1 MSGEDPEDKKVEN
14 PAVEDD
20 SIDDDSLDDV
30 FEVDETFE
38 VDGDFEVDPEAAEA
52 LAAMAESSDAVVGD
66 ATNHTNQQPTLDAT
80 LSDSIRLADELV
92 KTRIEKIHEAGEKSV
107 SQAVESMETLIGSV
121 LDATEAATRASA
133 AASTS
138 TTNLV
143 KSAGRLTQTAD
154 RSSRI
159 STIVLSVGGA
169 MLFISVAVFGFMAA
183 QLAQRTGE
191 LESMVMAVGKRVVEM
206 NVAFGEFTAVTDS
219 IDQLRLTQET
229 FRDSLY
235 QLSERVNGM
244 TETLQAVKSE
254 VPVATAESV
263 GRQSEVFTARVSDVA
278 GQIQAQQKITAD
290 LAKSMQGLAGQ
301 MSSLRKQISSVSE
314 LNKDVEAL
322 VTLQRERYYE
332 LLQAQAKATTVQG
345 VSENSQQDKV
355 IIRYPNPDAPLP
367 LPEQAN

>member
-1 MSGEDPEDKKVEN
+1 MSGDDPEDKKVDN
-14 PAVEDD
+14 QAPGDD

-38 VDGDFEVDPEAAEA
+38 VDGEFEVDPDAAQAIENM
-52 LAAMAESSDAVVGD
+52 AAASGAV
-66 ATNHTNQQPTLDAT
+66 AQEQTSAAPPLDAT
-80 LSDSIRLADELV
+80 LTDSIRLADELV

-133 AASTS
+133 SASSSTS
-138 TTNLV
+138 NLV

-183 QLAQRTGE
+183 QLSQRTGE

-206 NVAFGEFTAVTDS
+206 NVSLEQFTTINDS
-219 IDQLRLTQET
+219 IEQLRLTQEA
-229 FRDSLY
+229 FRDSTFRLT
-235 QLSERVNGM
+235 ERVGGM
-244 TETLQAVKSE
+244 TESLQAVRTE
-254 VPVATAESV
+254 VPISTAESV
-263 GRQSEVFTARVSDVA
+263 GRQSEVFTARVSDVE

-301 MSSLRKQISSVSE
+301 MGALRKQISSVAE
-314 LNKDVEAL
+314 LNKDVDAL

-332 LLQAQAKATTVQG
+332 LLQAQQAVTRNVAAGT
-345 VSENSQQDKV
+345 SEQPEEVLIQ
-355 IIRYPNPDAPLP
+355 YPNPDAPLP
-367 LPEQAN
+367 LPEQTD

>member
-1 MSGEDPEDKKVEN
+1 MSGDDPEDKKVDN
-14 PAVEDD
+14 QAPGDD

-38 VDGDFEVDPEAAEA
+38 VDDEFEVDPDAAQAIENM
-52 LAAMAESSDAVVGD
+52 AAASGAV
-66 ATNHTNQQPTLDAT
+66 AQEQTSAAPPLDAT
-80 LSDSIRLADELV
+80 LTDSIRLADELV

-133 AASTS
+133 TASTS
-138 TTNLV
+138 TSNLV
-143 KSAGRLTQTAD
+143 KTAGRLTQSAD

-183 QLAQRTGE
+183 QLSQRTGE
-191 LESMVMAVGKRVVEM
+191 LESMVLAVGKRVVEM
-206 NVAFGEFTAVTDS
+206 NVSLEQFTAISDS
-219 IDQLRLTQET
+219 IEQLRLTQEA
-229 FRDSLY
+229 FRDSTFRLT
-235 QLSERVNGM
+235 ERVGGM
-244 TETLQAVKSE
+244 TESLQAVRTE
-254 VPVATAESV
+254 VPISTAESV
-263 GRQSEVFTARVSDVA
+263 GRQSEVFTARVSDVE

-301 MSSLRKQISSVSE
+301 MGALRNQISSVAE

-332 LLQAQAKATTVQG
+332 LLQAQQAVTRNVAAGT
-345 VSENSQQDKV
+345 SEQPEEVLIQ
-355 IIRYPNPDAPLP
+355 YPNPDAPLP
-367 LPEQAN
+367 LPEQTD

>member
-1 MSGEDPEDKKVEN
+1 MSGEDPEDKKVDN
-14 PAVEDD
+14 QAPGDD

-38 VDGDFEVDPEAAEA
+38 VDGDFEVDPDAAQAIENM
-52 LAAMAESSDAVVGD
+52 AAASGAV
-66 ATNHTNQQPTLDAT
+66 AQEQTSAPPPLDAT
-80 LSDSIRLADELV
+80 LTDSIRLADELV

-133 AASTS
+133 TASTS
-138 TTNLV
+138 TSNLV
-143 KSAGRLTQTAD
+143 KTAGRLTQSAD

-183 QLAQRTGE
+183 QLSQRTGE
-191 LESMVMAVGKRVVEM
+191 LESMVLAVGKRVVEM
-206 NVAFGEFTAVTDS
+206 NVSLEQFTAISDS
-219 IDQLRLTQET
+219 IEQLRLTQEA
-229 FRDSLY
+229 FRDSTCRVT
-235 QLSERVNGM
+235 ERVGGM
-244 TETLQAVKSE
+244 TESLQAVRTE
-254 VPVATAESV
+254 VPISTAESV
-263 GRQSEVFTARVSDVA
+263 GRQSEVFTARVSDVE

-301 MSSLRKQISSVSE
+301 MGALRNQISSVAE
-314 LNKDVEAL
+314 LNKDVDAL

-332 LLQAQAKATTVQG
+332 LLQAQQVATKDAAAG
-345 VSENSQQDKV
+345 VSDQAEEV
-355 IIRYPNPDAPLP
+355 LIRYPNPDAPLP

>member
-1 MSGEDPEDKKVEN
+1 MC
-14 PAVEDD
+14 
-20 SIDDDSLDDV
+20 
-30 FEVDETFE
+30 
-38 VDGDFEVDPEAAEA
+38 
-52 LAAMAESSDAVVGD
+52 SSD
-66 ATNHTNQQPTLDAT
+66 L
-80 LSDSIRLADELV
+80 
-92 KTRIEKIHEAGEKSV
+92 TRIEKIHEAGEKSV

-254 VPVATAESV
+254 VPVTTAESV
-263 GRQSEVFTARVSDVA
+263 GRQSEVFTARVSDVE

-345 VSENSQQDKV
+345 VSEDSQPDKV

>member
-1 MSGEDPEDKKVEN
+1 MSGDDPEDKKVDN
-14 PAVEDD
+14 QAPGDD

-38 VDGDFEVDPEAAEA
+38 VDGDFEVDPDAAQAIEN
-52 LAAMAESSDAVVGD
+52 LAADSGAVAQEQTSG
-66 ATNHTNQQPTLDAT
+66 APPLDAT
-80 LSDSIRLADELV
+80 LTDSIRLADELV

-133 AASTS
+133 TASTS
-138 TTNLV
+138 TSNLV
-143 KSAGRLTQTAD
+143 KSAGRLTQSAD

-183 QLAQRTGE
+183 PLSQRTGE

-206 NVAFGEFTAVTDS
+206 NVSLEQFTAISDS
-219 IDQLRLTQET
+219 IEQLRLTQEA
-229 FRDSLY
+229 FRDSTFRLT
-235 QLSERVNGM
+235 ERVGGM
-244 TETLQAVKSE
+244 SESLQAVRTE
-254 VPVATAESV
+254 VPISTAESV
-263 GRQSEVFTARVSDVA
+263 GRQSEVFTARVSDVE

-301 MSSLRKQISSVSE
+301 MGALRKQISSVSE

-332 LLQAQAKATTVQG
+332 LLQAQAAATQNSTKDGSEKAEEVL
-345 VSENSQQDKV
+345 
-355 IIRYPNPDAPLP
+355 IRYPNPDAPLP
-367 LPEQAN
+367 IPQQAN

>member
-14 PAVEDD
+14 PAADDD

-30 FEVDETFE
+30 FEVDETFD

-52 LAAMAESSDAVVGD
+52 ITAMAGASDVAVGET
-66 ATNHTNQQPTLDAT
+66 ASQQPTLDTT

-121 LDATEAATRASA
+121 LDSTEAATRASA

-183 QLAQRTGE
+183 QLAQRTSE

-219 IDQLRLTQET
+219 LDQLRLTQET
-229 FRDSLY
+229 FRDSVY
-235 QLSERVNGM
+235 QLTERVNGM
-244 TETLQAVKSE
+244 TETLQAVRSE
-254 VPVATAESV
+254 VPVTTAESV
-263 GRQSEVFTARVSDVA
+263 GRQSEVFTARVSDVE
-278 GQIQAQQKITAD
+278 GQIQAQQKITGD

-301 MSSLRKQISSVSE
+301 MSSLRKQIVNVSE

-332 LLQAQAKATTVQG
+332 LLQAQANATKAQG
-345 VSENSQQDKV
+345 SSAEPQADQV
-355 IIRYPNPDAPLP
+355 IIQFPNPDAPLP
-367 LPEQAN
+367 RPEQIN

>member
-1 MSGEDPEDKKVEN
+1 MSGDDPEDKKVDN
-14 PAVEDD
+14 QAPGDD

-38 VDGDFEVDPEAAEA
+38 VDGEFEVDPDAAQAIENM
-52 LAAMAESSDAVVGD
+52 AAASGAV
-66 ATNHTNQQPTLDAT
+66 AQEQTSAAPPLDAT
-80 LSDSIRLADELV
+80 LTDSIRLADELV

-133 AASTS
+133 TASTS
-138 TTNLV
+138 TSNLV
-143 KSAGRLTQTAD
+143 KTAGRLTQSAD

-169 MLFISVAVFGFMAA
+169 MLFISVAVFCFLSA
-183 QLAQRTGE
+183 QLSQRTGE
-191 LESMVMAVGKRVVEM
+191 LESMVLAVGKRVVEM
-206 NVAFGEFTAVTDS
+206 NVSLEQFTAISDS
-219 IDQLRLTQET
+219 IEQLRLTQEA
-229 FRDSLY
+229 FRDSTFRLT
-235 QLSERVNGM
+235 ERVGGM
-244 TETLQAVKSE
+244 TESLQAVRTE
-254 VPVATAESV
+254 VPISTAESV
-263 GRQSEVFTARVSDVA
+263 GRQSEVFTARVSDVE

-301 MSSLRKQISSVSE
+301 MGALRNQISSVAE
-314 LNKDVEAL
+314 LNKDVDAL

-332 LLQAQAKATTVQG
+332 LLQAQQVATKDAAAG
-345 VSENSQQDKV
+345 VSDQAEEV
-355 IIRYPNPDAPLP
+355 LIRYPNPDAPLP

>member
-1 MSGEDPEDKKVEN
+1 MSGDDPEDKTVDSQA
-14 PAVEDD
+14 PGDD

-38 VDGDFEVDPEAAEA
+38 VDGDFEVDPNAAQAIENM
-52 LAAMAESSDAVVGD
+52 AATDSAVPQRQTS
-66 ATNHTNQQPTLDAT
+66 APPLDAT
-80 LSDSIRLADELV
+80 LTDSIRLADELV

-133 AASTS
+133 SASSSTS
-138 TTNLV
+138 NLV

-183 QLAQRTGE
+183 QLSQRTGE

-206 NVAFGEFTAVTDS
+206 NVSLEQFTTINDS
-219 IDQLRLTQET
+219 IEQLRLTQEA
-229 FRDSLY
+229 FRDSTFRLT
-235 QLSERVNGM
+235 ERVGGM
-244 TETLQAVKSE
+244 TESLQAVRTE
-254 VPVATAESV
+254 VPISTAESV
-263 GRQSEVFTARVSDVA
+263 GRQSEVFTARVSDVE

-301 MSSLRKQISSVSE
+301 MGALRKQISSVAE
-314 LNKDVEAL
+314 LNKDVDAL

-332 LLQAQAKATTVQG
+332 LLQAQRTVTRNVAAG
-345 VSENSQQDKV
+345 TSEQPEEVLIQ
-355 IIRYPNPDAPLP
+355 YPNPDAPLP
-367 LPEQAN
+367 LPEQTD

>member
-1 MSGEDPEDKKVEN
+1 MSGDDPEDKTVDSQA
-14 PAVEDD
+14 PGDD

-38 VDGDFEVDPEAAEA
+38 VDGEFEVDPDAAQAIENM
-52 LAAMAESSDAVVGD
+52 AAASGAV
-66 ATNHTNQQPTLDAT
+66 AQEQTSAAPPLDAT
-80 LSDSIRLADELV
+80 LTDSIRLADELV

-133 AASTS
+133 TASTS
-138 TTNLV
+138 TSNLV
-143 KSAGRLTQTAD
+143 KTAGRLTQSAD

-183 QLAQRTGE
+183 QLSQRTGE
-191 LESMVMAVGKRVVEM
+191 LESMVLAVGKRVVEM
-206 NVAFGEFTAVTDS
+206 NVSLEQFTAISDS
-219 IDQLRLTQET
+219 IEQLRLTQEA
-229 FRDSLY
+229 FRDSTFRLT
-235 QLSERVNGM
+235 ERVGGM
-244 TETLQAVKSE
+244 TESLQAVRTE
-254 VPVATAESV
+254 VPISTAESV
-263 GRQSEVFTARVSDVA
+263 GRQSEVFTARVSDVE

-301 MSSLRKQISSVSE
+301 MGALRKQISSVAE
-314 LNKDVEAL
+314 LNKDVDAL

-332 LLQAQAKATTVQG
+332 LLQAQQAVTRNVAAGT
-345 VSENSQQDKV
+345 SEQPEEVLIQ
-355 IIRYPNPDAPLP
+355 YPNPDAPLP
-367 LPEQAN
+367 LPEQTD

>member
-1 MSGEDPEDKKVEN
+1 MSGDDPEDKKVDN
-14 PAVEDD
+14 QAPGDD

-38 VDGDFEVDPEAAEA
+38 VDDEFEVDPDAAQAIENM
-52 LAAMAESSDAVVGD
+52 AAASGAV
-66 ATNHTNQQPTLDAT
+66 AQEQTSAAPPLDAT
-80 LSDSIRLADELV
+80 LTDSIRLADELV

-133 AASTS
+133 TASTS
-138 TTNLV
+138 TSNLV
-143 KSAGRLTQTAD
+143 KTAGRLTQSAD

-183 QLAQRTGE
+183 QLSQRTGE
-191 LESMVMAVGKRVVEM
+191 LESMVLAVGKRVVEM
-206 NVAFGEFTAVTDS
+206 NVSLEQFTAISDS
-219 IDQLRLTQET
+219 IEQLRLTQEA
-229 FRDSLY
+229 FRDSTFRLT
-235 QLSERVNGM
+235 ERVGGM
-244 TETLQAVKSE
+244 TESLQAVRTE
-254 VPVATAESV
+254 VPISTAESV
-263 GRQSEVFTARVSDVA
+263 GRQSEVFTARVSDVE

-301 MSSLRKQISSVSE
+301 MGALRNQISSVAE
-314 LNKDVEAL
+314 LNKDVDAL

-332 LLQAQAKATTVQG
+332 LLQAQQVATKDAAAG
-345 VSENSQQDKV
+345 VSDQAEEV
-355 IIRYPNPDAPLP
+355 LIRYPNPDAPLP